1 MSEIR
6 KPARRGGGKPGKKS
20 WSPKPGERPRAGAP
34 KSGPGGGKRDAGA
47 PSGPRTPRGSVMA
60 LLAVQAKRFP
70 DLDIATPN
78 TDGME
83 ARDAALAHFIYDT
96 VVRRWLTLSFLVSM
110 ELDKEWREIH
120 PRIQAAMLAGAAQ
133 LVFLDKVPAHA
144 AVHESVEWVKLQ
156 LGPRAGGLTNAMLR
170 RVAELVSP
178 EEGIGFAPR
187 AAWTD
192 RQDELPLSDGTAVP
206 LTKNALPADP
216 MERLAVATSCPID
229 LLRTW
234 SKSMSMRDVK
244 KLALHG
250 LVHPPIILNT
260 SHATAPLPAEVIP
273 HTAPGHHVYTGS
285 HQALTELL
293 ITRRDIWVQDP
304 ASALG
309 VLSIADLK
317 PSVIIDVCAGMG
329 TKTRQL
335 AATFPNAK
343 VVATDI
349 DLPRLNELQRVFE
362 GNPQVEV
369 VPFRKMREGW
379 ANKAE
384 LVVLDVPCSNTGVL
398 ARRVEARYRH
408 DRERAESL
416 AGTQR
421 QIIADSIPL
430 LAPGRG
436 KAQILYSTCSLDP
449 RENEEQAKWVER
461 WHSMTAQREH
471 RRMPEGG
478 PGEPPERYSDGSYA
492 VLMG

>member
-6 KPARRGGGKPGKKS
+6 KPARRGGGKPGKS
-20 WSPKPGERPRAGAP
+20 NWSPKPGERPRAGAP
-34 KSGPGGGKRDAGA
+34 KRGPGGRGGKGGA
-47 PSGPRTPRGSVMA
+47 PEMPRSARGSVMA

-78 TDGME
+78 TEGMQP
-83 ARDAALAHFIYDT
+83 RDAALAHFIYDT
-96 VVRRWLTLSFLVSM
+96 VIRRWLTLSFLVSM
-110 ELDKEWREIH
+110 ELDKEWKEIH
-120 PRIQAAMLAGAAQ
+120 PRIQSAMLAGAAQ
-133 LVFLDKVPAHA
+133 LVFFDKVPAHA

-170 RVAELVSP
+170 RVAELISP

-187 AAWTD
+187 TSWTD
-192 RQDELPLSDGTAVP
+192 KQDELPLADGGAVA
-206 LTKNALPADP
+206 LTKHALPSDP

-250 LVHPPIILNT
+250 LTSPPTILNT
-260 SHATAPLPAEVIP
+260 THATAPLPAEVIP
-273 HTAPGHHVYTGS
+273 HTAPGHHVYTGT
-285 HQALTELL
+285 HEALGQLL
-293 ITRRDIWVQDP
+293 DARKDIWVQDP

-309 VLSIADLK
+309 VLSVADLA
-317 PSVIIDVCAGMG
+317 PSVIIDACAGMG

-335 AATFPNAK
+335 AATFPNAQI
-343 VVATDI
+343 VATDI
-349 DLPRLNELQRVFE
+349 DLPRLNELERVFA
-362 GNPQVEV
+362 GHSQVKV
-369 VPFRKMREGW
+369 VPYKKMRDQW
-379 ANKAE
+379 AGKAD

-408 DRERAESL
+408 DRERCDSL
-416 AGTQR
+416 ANTQR

-436 KAQILYSTCSLDP
+436 KARILYSTCSLDP

-461 WHSMTAQREH
+461 WHSLNTQREH

>member
-6 KPARRGGGKPGKKS
+6 KPSRRGGGKPGKKN

-34 KSGPGGGKRDAGA
+34 KSGPGGRRSNTA
-47 PSGPRTPRGSVMA
+47 PEGPRTPRGSVMA
-60 LLAVQAKRFP
+60 LLAIQAKRFP

-96 VVRRWLTLSFLVSM
+96 VIRRWLSLSFLVSL

-133 LVFLDKVPAHA
+133 LVFMDKVPAHA

-170 RVAELVSP
+170 RVSELVNP
-178 EEGIGFAPR
+178 IEGVGFAPR
-187 AAWTD
+187 VTWND
-192 RQDELPLSDGTAVP
+192 GQDELPLSDGSAVP
-206 LTKNALPADP
+206 LAKNALPSDP
-216 MERLAVATSCPID
+216 MERLAVATSCPIE

-234 SKSMSMRDVK
+234 SKSMSMREVK
-244 KLALHG
+244 ALALHG
-250 LVHPPIILNT
+250 LVNPPIILNT
-260 SHATAPLPAEVIP
+260 AHATAPLPAEVIP
-273 HTAPGHHVYTGS
+273 HSAPGHHVYTGT
-285 HQALTELL
+285 HQALGELL
-293 ITRRDIWVQDP
+293 DNRKDIWVQDP
-304 ASALG
+304 ASALA
-309 VLSIADLK
+309 VLSVADLK
-317 PSVIIDVCAGMG
+317 PSVVIDLCAGMG

-335 AATFPNAK
+335 AATFPSARI
-343 VVATDI
+343 VATDI
-349 DLPRLNELQRVFE
+349 DLPRLNELQRVFA

-369 VPFRKMREGW
+369 VPFRKLRDQW
-379 ANKAE
+379 ANKAD
-384 LVVLDVPCSNTGVL
+384 LILLDVPCSNTGVL

-416 AGTQR
+416 ASTQR

-430 LAPGRG
+430 LTPGRDRG
-436 KAQILYSTCSLDP
+436 RILYSTCSLDP
-449 RENEEQAKWVER
+449 RENEEHAKWVER
-461 WHSMTAQREH
+461 WHSMSAQREH

>member
-6 KPARRGGGKPGKKS
+6 KPSRRGGGKPGKPN

-34 KSGPGGGKRDAGA
+34 KRGPGGSRDRA
-47 PSGPRTPRGSVMA
+47 PDAPRTPRGSVMA

-83 ARDAALAHFIYDT
+83 ARDAALCHFIYDT
-96 VVRRWLTLSFLVSM
+96 VGRRWLTLSFLVSM

-120 PRIQAAMLAGAAQ
+120 PRIQSAMLAGAAQ
-133 LVFLDKVPAHA
+133 LVFLDKIPAHA

-170 RVAELVSP
+170 RVAELISP

-187 AAWTD
+187 TTWTD
-192 RQDELPLSDGTAVP
+192 KQDELPLSDGGAVA
-206 LTKNALPADP
+206 LTKHALPNDP
-216 MERLAVATSCPID
+216 MERLAVATSTPID

-234 SKSMSMRDVK
+234 SKSMSMREVK
-244 KLALHG
+244 QLALHG
-250 LVHPPIILNT
+250 LVHPPIILN
-260 SHATAPLPAEVIP
+260 SAHATAPLPAEVIP
-273 HTAPGHHVYTGS
+273 HTAPGHHVYTGT
-285 HQALTELL
+285 HQALGQLL
-293 ITRRDIWVQDP
+293 DARKDIWVQDP
-304 ASALG
+304 ASALA
-309 VLSIADLK
+309 VLSVADLK
-317 PSVIIDVCAGMG
+317 PNVVIDLCAGMG

-343 VVATDI
+343 IIATDI
-349 DLPRLNELQRVFE
+349 DLPRLNELQRVFA
-362 GNPQVEV
+362 GHPQVEV
-369 VPFRKMREGW
+369 VHFRKVRETW
-379 ANKAE
+379 ANKAD

-430 LAPGRG
+430 LATGRDKG
-436 KAQILYSTCSLDP
+436 RILYSTCSLDP

-461 WHSMTAQREH
+461 WHSMNTQREH

-492 VLMG
+492 VLVG